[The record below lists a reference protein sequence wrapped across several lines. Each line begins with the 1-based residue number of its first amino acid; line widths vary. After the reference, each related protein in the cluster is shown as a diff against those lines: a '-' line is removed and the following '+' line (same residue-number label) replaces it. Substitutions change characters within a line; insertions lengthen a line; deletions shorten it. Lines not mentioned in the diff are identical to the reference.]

1 MRKSMLVNE
10 QVYHVFSRSIARY
23 KIFNTDIDYNRIVQA
38 IRYYR
43 RTKNDIR
50 LSRFIKLSYANKY
63 NYNAGHADG
72 NYLADI
78 IAYCIMPTHIHLI
91 LKQRAD
97 LGISQ
102 FMQNVLNSYTRY
114 FNVKH
119 NRKGPLWESRFKSVL
134 VESDE
139 YLLHLTRYI
148 HLNPVTS
155 GWAEKPEEWKASSYN
170 EYIGKTEVILPVC
183 GFRGLIE
190 IEPDEYK
197 AFVDDRIAFQREL
210 HKIKS
215 LLLDRPG
222 PLRGRSRRAAAT

>member
-1 MRKSMLVNE
+1 MLVNE

-23 KIFNTDIDYNRIVQA
+23 KIFNTEIDYNRIVQA

-43 RTKNDIR
+43 RAKNDIR
-50 LSRFIKLSYANKY
+50 FSRFIKLSYANKY
-63 NYNAGHADG
+63 KYNAGHADG
-72 NYLADI
+72 NYLVDI

-91 LKQRAD
+91 LKQKTD
-97 LGISQ
+97 GGVSQ
-102 FMQNVLNSYTRY
+102 FMKNILNSCTRY

-134 VESDE
+134 AESDE

-148 HLNPVTS
+148 HLNPVTAEL
-155 GWAEKPEEWKASSYN
+155 AEKPEDWKASSYN
-170 EYIGKTEVILPVC
+170 EYIRGDKIIEPVC
-183 GFRGLIE
+183 DLRGLLE
-190 IEPDEYK
+190 IKPHEYK

-222 PLRGRSRRAAAT
+222 PLRRRSKRAPDL